1 MCGNLG
7 LGHISRSKRARRCI
21 WLLDVCE
28 GGVSSELVQEK
39 NYMKKELIFVDKI
52 IPDEIKRKG
61 LMLRTT
67 FIFPSFWGVDG

>member
-52 IPDEIKRKG
+52 IPDEIKKG
-61 LMLRTT
+61 AGVANN
-67 FIFPSFWGVDG
+67 FHFPFFLGG